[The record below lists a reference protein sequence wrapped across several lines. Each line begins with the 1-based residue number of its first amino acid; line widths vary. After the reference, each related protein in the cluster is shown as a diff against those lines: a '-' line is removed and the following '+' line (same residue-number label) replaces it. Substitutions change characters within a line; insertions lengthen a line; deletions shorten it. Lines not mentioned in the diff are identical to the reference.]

1 MAVPV
6 LFVGGAQW
14 RQVAVRRD
22 NGPMKSSPLAFVG
35 AMNWDHPA
43 WRGSFYPEDL
53 PEDWLLSYYNTQ
65 FQAVYLPAHVWHAAS
80 EATWAQWLDETQDG
94 FRFVLEAGE
103 SARGGPASE
112 RVLLATPAWAAVHV
126 WWLDEAPDMR
136 ALAQR
141 ITQHAASG
149 EPLFV
154 FSRSGHLDRLEQAN
168 TLKQIMGI

>member
-6 LFVGGAQW
+6 LFVGRVQW
-14 RQVAVRRD
+14 RPLPAARD
-22 NGPMKSSPLAFVG
+22 NGSMKSSPLVFVG

-43 WRGSFYPEDL
+43 LRGSFYPEGL

-65 FQAVYLPAHVWHAAS
+65 FQAVYLPADVSQAAS

-103 SARGGPASE
+103 TARETPASD
-112 RVLLATPAWAAVHV
+112 RILLATPAWAAVHV

-141 ITQHAASG
+141 ITQQAVSG

-154 FSRSGHLDRLEQAN
+154 FSRSGHLASLEQAN
-168 TLKQIMGI
+168 TLKQIMGC